1 MEDKVKI
8 PEEQLHDLRQDIY
21 AWIIANGYAAD
32 KEEAKEVAKD
42 NGLITAKAKDKV
54 IIKTVNKEVEV
65 PPKDYDEVKAKANKY
80 NSLKGLMKDLLK

>member
-1 MEDKVKI
+1 MEDNVKI

-21 AWIIANGYAAD
+21 AWIIANGYASN
-32 KEEAKEVAKD
+32 KEEAKEVAKL
-42 NGLITAKAKDKV
+42 NHLITNKIKV

-80 NSLKGLMKDLLK
+80 NSLKGLIKDLLK

>member
-1 MEDKVKI
+1 MEDNVKI

-21 AWIIANGYAAD
+21 AWIIANGYAA
-32 KEEAKEVAKD
+32 
-42 NGLITAKAKDKV
+42 
-54 IIKTVNKEVEV
+54 NKEVEV

>member
-1 MEDKVKI
+1 MEDKAII

-21 AWIIANGYAAD
+21 SWIIANGYAAN
-32 KEEAKEVAKD
+32 KEEAKEVAKF
-42 NGLITAKAKDKV
+42 NHLITNKVKV

>member
-1 MEDKVKI
+1 MEDKVRI
-8 PEEQLHDLRQDIY
+8 PEEQLHDLRQEIY

-42 NGLITAKAKDKV
+42 NGLITAKAKF
-54 IIKTVNKEVEV
+54 IIKTVKEEV

>member
-32 KEEAKEVAKD
+32 KEEAKEVAKF
-42 NGLITAKAKDKV
+42 NGLITAKAKV
-54 IIKTVNKEVEV
+54 IIKTVNKEV
-65 PPKDYDEVKAKANKY
+65 PPKDYDELKAKANKY

>member
-1 MEDKVKI
+1 MEDKVRI
-8 PEEQLHDLRQDIY
+8 PEEQLHELRQDVY

-32 KEEAKEVAKD
+32 KEEAKEVAKF
-42 NGLITAKAKDKV
+42 NNLLTAKCKI

-65 PPKDYDEVKAKANKY
+65 PPKDYEELKAKANKY

>member
-1 MEDKVKI
+1 MADNVKI

-21 AWIIANGYAAD
+21 AWIIANGYAAN
-32 KEEAKEVAKD
+32 KEEAKEVAKL
-42 NGLITAKAKDKV
+42 NHLITNKVKV

>member
-1 MEDKVKI
+1 MVDKVRI

-42 NGLITAKAKDKV
+42 NGLITAKAKV

-65 PPKDYDEVKAKANKY
+65 TPKDYDELKAKANKY

>member
-21 AWIIANGYAAD
+21 AWIISNGYAAD

-42 NGLITAKAKDKV
+42 NGLITAKAKV

>member
-32 KEEAKEVAKD
+32 REEAKEVAKA
-42 NGLITAKAKDKV
+42 NGLITPKCKI
-54 IIKTVNKEVEV
+54 IIKTVNKEIEV
-65 PPKDYDEVKAKANKY
+65 PPKDYDELKAKANKY
-80 NSLKGLMKDLLK
+80 NSLKSLIKDLLK

>member
-1 MEDKVKI
+1 MEGKVRI

-32 KEEAKEVAKD
+32 REEAKEVAKA
-42 NGLITAKAKDKV
+42 NGLITAKAKI

-65 PPKDYDEVKAKANKY
+65 PPKDYAAMKAEANKY
-80 NSLKGLMKDLLK
+80 NSLKVLMKDLLK

>member
-1 MEDKVKI
+1 MEDNVKI

-32 KEEAKEVAKD
+32 KEEAKAVAKA
-42 NGLITAKAKDKV
+42 NGLIMAKAKV

-65 PPKDYDEVKAKANKY
+65 TPNDYDELKAKANKY
-80 NSLKGLMKDLLK
+80 NSLKGLIKDLLK

>member
-21 AWIIANGYAAD
+21 AWIIANGYATSLSA
-32 KEEAKEVAKD
+32 AKEVAKD
-42 NGLITAKAKDKV
+42 NGLITAKVK
-54 IIKTVNKEVEV
+54 IIIRTVNKEVEV